1 MVALASLWLPI
12 LISTVFAFMA
22 GWLMHVFVRHHSHDF
37 KAAPNEPSAFQAL
50 GSLGLS
56 PGDYFIP
63 HQSQS
68 QHSSAPIT
76 VIMTV
81 MRPGGMQL
89 GSALAQWFVY
99 QLVISILCAYVA
111 SRTLAYAAPYLN
123 VFRVVGTVGF
133 MGYSLAYAHESIWW
147 QRGWGITLRYMF
159 DGLVYALLT
168 AGVFG
173 WLWPRH

>member
-1 MVALASLWLPI
+1 MVSLMSLWLPI
-12 LISTVFAFMA
+12 LSSAVIAFLA
-22 GWLMHVFVRHHSHDF
+22 GWLMHMFVRHHSRDF
-37 KAAPNEPSAFQAL
+37 KAAPSEQSAFQAL
-50 GSLGLS
+50 GSLGLT

-68 QHSSAPIT
+68 QPRDAPIT

-89 GSALAQWFVY
+89 GSALAQWFLY
-99 QLVISILCAYVA
+99 QLLISILCAYVA
-111 SRTLAYAAPYLN
+111 SRTLVFAAPYLS
-123 VFRVVGTVGF
+123 VFRLVGTVGF
-133 MGYSLAYAHESIWW
+133 MAYSVAYAHESIWW
-147 QRGWGITLRYMF
+147 QRSWGITLRYMF

-173 WLWPRH
+173 WLWPR